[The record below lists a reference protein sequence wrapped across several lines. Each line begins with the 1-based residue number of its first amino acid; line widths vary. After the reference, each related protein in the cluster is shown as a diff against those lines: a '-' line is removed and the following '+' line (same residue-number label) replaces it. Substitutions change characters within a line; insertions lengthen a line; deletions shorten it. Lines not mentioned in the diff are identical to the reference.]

1 MFLNY
6 LFFNKKQKNRNVFR
20 ITLRS
25 AKAYNFEQG
34 ILKAQKN
41 PHQKE
46 SMRIFVKTPC
56 FLEHRNSYVLKFQ
69 VSLFAKKARFAF
81 ARDFITRLL

>member
-20 ITLRS
+20 ITPCSVKNVKLRTWNFKGAKKS
-25 AKAYNFEQG
+25 AS
-34 ILKAQKN
+34 
-41 PHQKE
+41 KE

-56 FLEHRNSYVLKFQ
+56 FLEHRNGYVLKFQ
-69 VSLFAKKARFAF
+69 VSLFAKKASFAF
-81 ARDFITRLL
+81 ARDFITRLI